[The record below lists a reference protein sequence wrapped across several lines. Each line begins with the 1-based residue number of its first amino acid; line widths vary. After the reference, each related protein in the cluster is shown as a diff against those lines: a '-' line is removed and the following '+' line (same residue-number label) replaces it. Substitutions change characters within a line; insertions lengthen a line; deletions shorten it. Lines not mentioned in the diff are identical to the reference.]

1 MTGKY
6 GELLYKI
13 FLATDAVMGHAASHR
28 HKAGSPRMSE
38 DGEGR
43 REVLASPKRE
53 AAILPENPNEPSSS
67 GTLPCCRGV
76 AA

>member
-1 MTGKY
+1 M
-6 GELLYKI
+6 
-13 FLATDAVMGHAASHR
+13 F
-28 HKAGSPRMSE
+28 E

-43 REVLASPKRE
+43 REVLAKPKRE
-53 AAILPENPNEPSSS
+53 AAILSEKLNEPSSS